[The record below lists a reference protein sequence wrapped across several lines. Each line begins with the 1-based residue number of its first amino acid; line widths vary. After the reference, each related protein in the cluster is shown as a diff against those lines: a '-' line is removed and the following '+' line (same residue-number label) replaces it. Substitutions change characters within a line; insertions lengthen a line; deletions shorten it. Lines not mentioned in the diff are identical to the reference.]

1 MICREWSF
9 EPRQHLNLIDHELFW
24 VWQVQMIRSKMLVE
38 IMIFVQSRKK
48 KIFQVYI
55 LLINRICWGQRV
67 HQLFEDYCFDHNF
80 GTWLNI
86 FRVRKGCELG
96 GCLFCTKPFFSF
108 LLCERWETHLC
119 AYFCRFCWRF
129 IIQINQ

>member
-9 EPRQHLNLIDHELFW
+9 EPRQHLNLIDHELFLL
-24 VWQVQMIRSKMLVE
+24 WQVQMIRSKMLVE
-38 IMIFVQSRKK
+38 IMIFVQSRKE

-55 LLINRICWGQRV
+55 LLINRICWGQRTSTLWRL
-67 HQLFEDYCFDHNF
+67 LFWSQFWHMAQYFPSEE
-80 GTWLNI
+80 GLWTWWMSLLY
-86 FRVRKGCELG
+86 R
-96 GCLFCTKPFFSF
+96 TFFSF
-108 LLCERWETHLC
+108 LLCERWETHLG